1 MVWGRVS
8 QRVGRLRP
16 VFLGGKGVGA
26 GKVSWVVTR
35 RDLGSWIEGAPT
47 DQEYPGQNMGRPR
60 SGRGA
65 IARPVRRLLAFWIDW
80 LLIEGMFFVLGQTV
94 FPGVNTAV
102 LDVAQLVI
110 FWLYMVAAVGFM
122 GHTVGHFAL
131 GMQVQRLDG
140 KPAGWLTALI
150 RQSMVMLVLPVVIMD
165 ADQRGLHDRARHTI
179 LVMIR

>member
-1 MVWGRVS
+1 
-8 QRVGRLRP
+8 
-16 VFLGGKGVGA
+16 
-26 GKVSWVVTR
+26 
-35 RDLGSWIEGAPT
+35 
-47 DQEYPGQNMGRPR
+47 MGRPR
-60 SGRGA
+60 SGRGS

-110 FWLYMVAAVGFM
+110 FWLYMVAAAGFM
-122 GHTVGHFAL
+122 GHMVGHFAL
-131 GMQVQRLDG
+131 GMQVQQLDG

>member
-1 MVWGRVS
+1 M
-8 QRVGRLRP
+8 L
-16 VFLGGKGVGA
+16 
-26 GKVSWVVTR
+26 TR
-35 RDLGSWIEGAPT
+35 KELGSWIEGAPT

-65 IARPVRRLLAFWIDW
+65 VARPGRRLLAFWVDW
-80 LLIEGMFFVLGQTV
+80 LLVEGIFFVLGQTI
-94 FPGVNTAV
+94 FPTVNTAIPDIV
-102 LDVAQLVI
+102 QLVF

-122 GHTVGHFAL
+122 GHTMGHFAL

-150 RQSMVMLVLPVVIMD
+150 RQSLIMLVLPVVIMD

>member
-1 MVWGRVS
+1 MPSFQGRE
-8 QRVGRLRP
+8 
-16 VFLGGKGVGA
+16 GVRA

-35 RDLGSWIEGAPT
+35 RDLGSWIEGAPS
-47 DQEYPGQNMGRPR
+47 DQEYPGQTMRRPQ
-60 SGRGA
+60 SGRGS
-65 IARPVRRLLAFWIDW
+65 IARPMRRLLAFWVDW
-80 LLIEGMFFVLGQTV
+80 LLIEGMFYVLGQTA
-94 FPGVNTAV
+94 FPQVSTAV

>member
-1 MVWGRVS
+1 M
-8 QRVGRLRP
+8 
-16 VFLGGKGVGA
+16 
-26 GKVSWVVTR
+26 
-35 RDLGSWIEGAPT
+35 
-47 DQEYPGQNMGRPR
+47 
-60 SGRGA
+60 
-65 IARPVRRLLAFWIDW
+65 
-80 LLIEGMFFVLGQTV
+80 
-94 FPGVNTAV
+94 NTAA
-102 LDVAQLVI
+102 LDVAQLVM